1 MRCVQ
6 DVARTQCLAYPI
18 NERCATCRISKLR
31 WRHGRGAQSRIRKAR
46 GRSLLTVTG
55 LCLSDTVFSGYRS
68 TPCDVVE
75 SALPQAER
83 VGEAAA
89 VTGAAIVAL
98 DKILNQKD
106 PLHVEEVEFPEEA
119 EKDAEEAEKTAEAY
133 EEAEAKEEAKAA
145 DAAAEAAEEAAPE
158 APAPAENAPQ
168 TQPETAEERPV
179 YDPEAPNANPVEA
192 GPAVAPRDENG
203 KIDATKI
210 ADANDFGD
218 WEEQGCKG

>member
-1 MRCVQ
+1 MHCVQ

-75 SALPQAER
+75 SALPQAEW

-89 VTGAAIVAL
+89 VTGAAI
-98 DKILNQKD
+98 
-106 PLHVEEVEFPEEA
+106 
-119 EKDAEEAEKTAEAY
+119 
-133 EEAEAKEEAKAA
+133 
-145 DAAAEAAEEAAPE
+145 
-158 APAPAENAPQ
+158 
-168 TQPETAEERPV
+168 
-179 YDPEAPNANPVEA
+179 
-192 GPAVAPRDENG
+192 AVAIAVTVTVTVLAIAILVVLLILAVAVGIGAGRTVHRRRASRPHPWSCRRARWSASPCLPKPRHERNQ
-203 KIDATKI
+203 A
-210 ADANDFGD
+210 ASS
-218 WEEQGCKG
+218 CCSPRCR

>member
-1 MRCVQ
+1 MRCVR

-75 SALPQAER
+75 SALPQAEW

-89 VTGAAIVAL
+89 VTGAAI
-98 DKILNQKD
+98 
-106 PLHVEEVEFPEEA
+106 
-119 EKDAEEAEKTAEAY
+119 
-133 EEAEAKEEAKAA
+133 
-145 DAAAEAAEEAAPE
+145 
-158 APAPAENAPQ
+158 
-168 TQPETAEERPV
+168 
-179 YDPEAPNANPVEA
+179 
-192 GPAVAPRDENG
+192 AVA
-203 KIDATKI
+203 I
-210 ADANDFGD
+210 AVTVTVTVLAIAILVVLLILAVAVGI
-218 WEEQGCKG
+218 

>member
-1 MRCVQ
+1 MRCVR

-89 VTGAAIVAL
+89 VTDAAI
-98 DKILNQKD
+98 
-106 PLHVEEVEFPEEA
+106 
-119 EKDAEEAEKTAEAY
+119 
-133 EEAEAKEEAKAA
+133 
-145 DAAAEAAEEAAPE
+145 
-158 APAPAENAPQ
+158 
-168 TQPETAEERPV
+168 
-179 YDPEAPNANPVEA
+179 
-192 GPAVAPRDENG
+192 AVAIAITVTVLAIAVLVVLVILAVAVGIGAGRTGSPTTPPDRASRPHSWSCRRARWSASPCLPKPRHERNQ
-203 KIDATKI
+203 A
-210 ADANDFGD
+210 ASS
-218 WEEQGCKG
+218 CCSRRCR

>member
-31 WRHGRGAQSRIRKAR
+31 WRHGRGAQSRIRKAC

-75 SALPQAER
+75 SALPQAEW

-89 VTGAAIVAL
+89 VTGAAI
-98 DKILNQKD
+98 
-106 PLHVEEVEFPEEA
+106 
-119 EKDAEEAEKTAEAY
+119 
-133 EEAEAKEEAKAA
+133 
-145 DAAAEAAEEAAPE
+145 
-158 APAPAENAPQ
+158 
-168 TQPETAEERPV
+168 
-179 YDPEAPNANPVEA
+179 
-192 GPAVAPRDENG
+192 AVA
-203 KIDATKI
+203 I
-210 ADANDFGD
+210 AIAVTVLAIAVLVVLVILAVAVGI
-218 WEEQGCKG
+218 